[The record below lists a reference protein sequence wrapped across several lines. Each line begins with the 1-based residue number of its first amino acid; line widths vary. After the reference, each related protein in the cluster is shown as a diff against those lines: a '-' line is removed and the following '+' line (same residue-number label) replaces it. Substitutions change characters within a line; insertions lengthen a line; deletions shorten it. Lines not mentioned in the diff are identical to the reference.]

1 MNKCLVL
8 GRHPTRTNA
17 RCRMDESKNH
27 NIKITINN
35 LEVEAILNS
44 SEMSRDFISL
54 LPLDLTMKD
63 LFCREKFAH
72 LPRSISKEGS
82 QIQNYEVGDI
92 AYWAPGGDLT
102 IFYRQD
108 GHRIKEGLYR
118 LGKVEG
124 DIGPFDTPGCVPV
137 KVERIS

>member
-1 MNKCLVL
+1 MSENHKIRITVNK
-8 GRHPTRTNA
+8 
-17 RCRMDESKNH
+17 
-27 NIKITINN
+27 I
-35 LEVEAILNS
+35 EVEAILND

-63 LFCREKFAH
+63 LFCREKFAN

-82 QIQNYEVGDI
+82 QIQNYEVGDVG
-92 AYWAPGGDLT
+92 YWAPGGDIT

-108 GHRIKEGLYR
+108 GQKIKDGLYR

-124 DIGPFDTPGCVPV
+124 NIAPFDTPGCVAV
-137 KVERIS
+137 KVERAP